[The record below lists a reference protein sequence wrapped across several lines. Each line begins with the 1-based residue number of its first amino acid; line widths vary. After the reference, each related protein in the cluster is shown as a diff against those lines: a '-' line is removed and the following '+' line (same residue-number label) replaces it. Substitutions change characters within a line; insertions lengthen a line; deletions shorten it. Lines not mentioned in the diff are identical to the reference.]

1 MILIVA
7 GLVLAGYVPGEIPAF
22 LLERKHNENM
32 DFTCGDIYRRLFGL
46 GVIRPIKDVRT
57 ADGRKVDLPD

>member
-32 DFTCGDIYRRLFGL
+32 DFTCGGIYRRLLGL
-46 GVIRPIKDVRT
+46 GVIWPIEN
-57 ADGRKVDLPD
+57 L